1 MAKGRQPGKGEAY
14 WRRVV
19 RQQAASGGTIR
30 DFCRRNRLR
39 ESTFYFWR
47 RELLRRDGAWQGRR
61 DKDRPPARA
70 AFVPVSVKPEAAEP
84 TAREDAAGSQAGR
97 IEIVLPAGQR
107 IGVTPPVDRQA
118 LADVLLAVS
127 NAERAVLSLGPDAH
141 AGETRPC

>member
-19 RQQAASGGTIR
+19 QQQAASGGTIR

-47 RELLRRDGAWQGRR
+47 RQLQRRDSE
-61 DKDRPPARA
+61 RPPARV

-84 TAREDAAGSQAGR
+84 AAREDPEGTQVGR
-97 IEIVLPAGQR
+97 IEIVLPAGQC
-107 IGVTPPVDRQA
+107 IGLTPPVDRQA
-118 LADVLLAVS
+118 LTNVLLAVS
-127 NAERAVLSLGPDAH
+127 NAERAVLSLDPDAH
-141 AGETRPC
+141 PGEPRPC